1 MFVCQNCDF
10 ENAPSSLFCGGC
22 GKELGTRCDSCGKIN
37 RSQTSCDNCDH
48 IVPRDLESGYEE
60 QPWPKPGQLVDLV
73 SLSFTAY
80 KKNFKSFL
88 ILASISGIPT
98 LIIWFM
104 IRTLF
109 ETELASLND
118 LQQYTD
124 TQLSENLMSEIKAIP
139 IWKLFT
145 LCFLIII
152 MFVTNLISGLSMVV
166 GSAQFADAEKVST
179 VICLNYTLSR
189 LWKLCLLSLFLIGLL
204 IIPFILS
211 LLLIGIPILVY
222 LFVRW
227 YFALPSL
234 VLENTSITGSIQRSW
249 DLVDG
254 KWWVTLGTGTVIFI
268 LMTIPTYSLNLL
280 LLNLNPESL
289 NLIAEVFVS
298 TLISPFHA
306 IATGLYFFSLKKYA
320 KA

>member
-1 MFVCQNCDF
+1 
-10 ENAPSSLFCGGC
+10 
-22 GKELGTRCDSCGKIN
+22 
-37 RSQTSCDNCDH
+37 
-48 IVPRDLESGYEE
+48 
-60 QPWPKPGQLVDLV
+60 
-73 SLSFTAY
+73 
-80 KKNFKSFL
+80 
-88 ILASISGIPT
+88 
-98 LIIWFM
+98 M

-145 LCFLIII
+145 LCFLIVI

-254 KWWVTLGTGTVIFI
+254 KWWITLGTGMVIFI

-280 LLNLNPESL
+280 LLSLNPESL

>member
-1 MFVCQNCDF
+1 MFACENCDF

-37 RSQTSCDNCDH
+37 RGQTSCDNCDH
-48 IVPRDLESGYEE
+48 IVPRDLDSGYEE

-88 ILASISGIPT
+88 ILAAISGLPT

-118 LQQYTD
+118 LQRYND

-166 GSAQFADAEKVST
+166 GSAQFANAEKVST

-204 IIPFILS
+204 IIPLILS

-234 VLENTSITGSIQRSW
+234 VLDNTSITASIQRSW

-254 KWWVTLGTGTVIFI
+254 KWWITLGTGMVIFI

-280 LLNLNPESL
+280 LLNLNPASDSYTHL
-289 NLIAEVFVS
+289 
-298 TLISPFHA
+298 TLPTIYSV
-306 IATGLYFFSLKKYA
+306 
-320 KA
+320 